1 MELQQTL
8 LSPTSLMTIST
19 KMYTHSLINILNK
32 KQNIRD
38 SYLYDE
44 SSSIST
50 KKNIVKDEHRKQT
63 QSFMYNEYS
72 HDSKNNNTKNS
83 NNLFTV
89 NGSKYDYNQEL
100 LKHSKNIQCLG
111 MSSLEVLK
119 VRSSELAKMG
129 QDYRSKKLSRENPYK
144 MSFS

>member
-1 MELQQTL
+1 MC
-8 LSPTSLMTIST
+8 
-19 KMYTHSLINILNK
+19 THSSINILNK

-44 SSSIST
+44 SSSISI

-72 HDSKNNNTKNS
+72 HDSNNNNTKNS

-89 NGSKYDYNQEL
+89 NGSKYDYKEEL

-119 VRSSELAKMG
+119 VRSSELAKMSK
-129 QDYRSKKLSRENPYK
+129 DYRSKKLSRENPYK
-144 MSFS
+144 MSFN